1 MAYRIEPSER
11 IYDSLNNFIGENKI
25 HKGGDVLYVST
36 RDNDIY
42 DVILLADG
50 VSTFREL
57 YNGGSRFTG
66 NRITVREEDEGQT
79 LRVIVE

>member
-11 IYDSLNNFIGENKI
+11 IYDSLSNFIGENKVFN
-25 HKGGDVLYVST
+25 GGDVLYVT
-36 RDNDIY
+36 TKDNDVY

-57 YNGGSRFTG
+57 YNGGSKFTG
-66 NRITVREEDEGQT
+66 NRITLIEEDQGQT
-79 LRVIVE
+79 LRVKVE